1 MFGGG
6 IKPEDVKTFENVWK
20 IVTSPGF
27 EYADRIEEIKQDLIR
42 YLTNAGYVIPT
53 EVA

>member
-1 MFGGG
+1 MFDGGV
-6 IKPEDVKTFENVWK
+6 KPDDVKTFEDTWK
-20 IVTSPGF
+20 IVTSSGF
-27 EYADRIEEIKQDLIR
+27 KYSDRIEDIKQDLIR